1 MAVLPSLVEAF
12 LRWKYP
18 ELLTI
23 TPTPTTSDTPA
34 PTSADTPPLSLSSAI
49 DVDPVSYDFSIDSV
63 DLYTLTT
70 SINVPRTSSMTAVEV
85 LMLQGYLATSPV
97 DPTLAISIKTLEL
110 FRRLRCRKASLSGEA
125 YAKVLCDLYAVS
137 N

>member
-18 ELLTI
+18 ELLTS
-23 TPTPTTSDTPA
+23 TPTPTTSYTPA

-70 SINVPRTSSMTAVEV
+70 SIIA
-85 LMLQGYLATSPV
+85 
-97 DPTLAISIKTLEL
+97 L
-110 FRRLRCRKASLSGEA
+110 FKKLVKAEINT
-125 YAKVLCDLYAVS
+125 K
-137 N
+137 